1 MQEGNYIE
9 SGQWDLTLIPRN
21 IRNGEYQMW
30 LPVSS
35 GNNQETR
42 FLEPDKEFTLT
53 IPSTAEKV
61 IAAGAYDVRYQSYAD
76 FSGRG
81 DQRYGVKK
89 PDLVAPGV
97 GILAAAPGGGENSL
111 SGTSMATPF
120 VTGAAALLMEWG
132 IIEK

>member
-1 MQEGNYIE
+1 MMQYI
-9 SGQWDLTLIPRN
+9 SPMQI
-21 IRNGEYQMW
+21 
-30 LPVSS
+30 
-35 GNNQETR
+35 
-42 FLEPDKEFTLT
+42 F
-53 IPSTAEKV
+53 
-61 IAAGAYDVRYQSYAD
+61 
-76 FSGRG
+76 GRG

-132 IIEK
+132 DHKKKMILICMESGSKLIFIKVQGK

>member
-1 MQEGNYIE
+1 MMSDI
-9 SGQWDLTLIPRN
+9 SPMR
-21 IRNGEYQMW
+21 
-30 LPVSS
+30 S
-35 GNNQETR
+35 
-42 FLEPDKEFTLT
+42 
-53 IPSTAEKV
+53 
-61 IAAGAYDVRYQSYAD
+61 

-132 IIEK
+132 IIRKNDPYLYGERIKAYFHKGARKMNGFWDYPNNEIGYGKLCVAASLYK

>member
-1 MQEGNYIE
+1 M
-9 SGQWDLTLIPRN
+9 DLTLIPRN

-53 IPSTAEKV
+53 IPSTAKNV
-61 IAAGAYDVRYQSYAD
+61 ISAGAYDVRYQSYAD

-97 GILAAAPGGGENSL
+97 GIWQQHREAVKTACLGLRWQLHL
-111 SGTSMATPF
+111 SQDRQLF
-120 VTGAAALLMEWG
+120 
-132 IIEK
+132 

>member
-1 MQEGNYIE
+1 MI
-9 SGQWDLTLIPRN
+9 S
-21 IRNGEYQMW
+21 
-30 LPVSS
+30 
-35 GNNQETR
+35 
-42 FLEPDKEFTLT
+42 
-53 IPSTAEKV
+53 
-61 IAAGAYDVRYQSYAD
+61 AGAYDVRYQSYAD

-132 IIEK
+132 IIRKMILICMESGSKLIFIKVQGN

>member
-1 MQEGNYIE
+1 MI
-9 SGQWDLTLIPRN
+9 S
-21 IRNGEYQMW
+21 
-30 LPVSS
+30 
-35 GNNQETR
+35 
-42 FLEPDKEFTLT
+42 
-53 IPSTAEKV
+53 
-61 IAAGAYDVRYQSYAD
+61 AGAYDVRYQSYAD

-120 VTGAAALLMEWG
+120 VTGSAALLMG
-132 IIEK
+132 MGDHKEKMIPICMESG